1 MATTSKQLVKVE
13 NKLERK
19 LDNSGN
25 SNLVNYFG
33 MNADM
38 LKVVIQEA
46 LKQNDIQKLLG
57 IQKF

>member
-1 MATTSKQLVKVE
+1 MATISKQLVKVE
-13 NKLERK
+13 NKLEKK

-46 LKQNDIQKLLG
+46 LKQNDIQ
-57 IQKF
+57 